1 MPQTT
6 VTENGTSTPTTQ
18 AGTPSD
24 SVSVAA
30 PATPSAID
38 NAQSGGTVQT
48 APGNSVATLADVP
61 PQDLKQIVRMKFV
74 GQPPSIPPLLLE
86 LLKPFLA
93 SDGKVYIAQP
103 DTANDCV
110 ALITSLLGKKIIQ
123 GEAMRNGQLLRRPQV
138 DEVVHFLQVHA
149 GLDGDAK
156 LVAYRVASYGNG
168 VEIDLGDAMHTRVR
182 ITPGKVEI
190 IESGSQTRFYRTT
203 SMKAMAYPAKV
214 GNLKKLRKYLNV
226 DDMTFLLI
234 VGWLSYTLLHP
245 KDANAKYVILVILG
259 CNGSGKS
266 FLCKVLMALL
276 DPRTVGV
283 QPLPTNGKDLAVAMQ
298 SAFLN
303 VFDNARTVP
312 DWLSDLLCICA
323 TGGFITARALFT
335 DADQQY
341 INLHGAFILN
351 SIGALFDQQ
360 DSIQRS
366 LQVSTLPMDEGNRK
380 SELDL
385 MQEFESDLPEIL
397 RGLFNLM
404 AGVLLHLPNAK
415 VTNPERM
422 YDFCKHLAAMEMLDG
437 TPAGIYQGAYSLNL
451 RDGQREG
458 LLDNLLAATILE
470 FAQALTDTW
479 SGTPTELLAALN
491 KTIPQA
497 TTRSRQWPDNAISLS
512 KRLQHL
518 QAGLGTQGVRLA
530 FVRGKQRGI
539 TISYSGAEK

>member
-1 MPQTT
+1 M
-6 VTENGTSTPTTQ
+6 NYGSL
-18 AGTPSD
+18 
-24 SVSVAA
+24 
-30 PATPSAID
+30 
-38 NAQSGGTVQT
+38 N
-48 APGNSVATLADVP
+48 
-61 PQDLKQIVRMKFV
+61 
-74 GQPPSIPPLLLE
+74 
-86 LLKPFLA
+86 
-93 SDGKVYIAQP
+93 
-103 DTANDCV
+103 
-110 ALITSLLGKKIIQ
+110 SLLGRKIIQ
-123 GEAMRNGQLLRRPQV
+123 TEAIRNGQLLRRPQV
-138 DEVVHFLQVHA
+138 DEVVHLLQVHA

-156 LVAYRVASYGNG
+156 SVHYRVAKYGNG
-168 VEIDLGDAMHTRVR
+168 VEIDFGDAKHTRVR

-190 IESGSQTRFYRTT
+190 IESGSQTHFYRTT

-259 CNGSGKS
+259 GNGSGKS

-303 VFDNARTVP
+303 VFDNARAVA
-312 DWLSDLLCICA
+312 DWLSDLLCICS

-335 DADQQY
+335 DADQQV
-341 INLHGAFILN
+341 INLHGPVIMN
-351 SIGALFDQQ
+351 SIGALLDQQ

-366 LQVSTLPMDEGNRK
+366 LQVRTVPMDEGNRK

-397 RGLFNLM
+397 RGLFDLM

-422 YDFCKHLAAMEMLDG
+422 YDFCKHLAAMEMFDG

-458 LLDNLLAATILE
+458 LLDNLLAATVLE

-479 SGTPTELLAALN
+479 SGTPTELLVALN
-491 KTIPQA
+491 KSVTHA
-497 TTRSRQWPDNAISLS
+497 TARSRQWPDNAISLS

-518 QAGLGTQGVRLA
+518 QAGLGTQGVRIA

-539 TISYSGAEK
+539 TIDYSGADK